1 MVAFTPVD
9 TVAYLCSD
17 GTVRSGS
24 ELQRRSG
31 VRARRSLG
39 RLRFAWTR
47 TDDDG
52 ETVREA
58 VTSGGYVVRDGRV
71 IAENVT
77 ARLSFAPALDP
88 DELEHAAHICDR
100 TPERSGLGT
109 AAADCDFG
117 ALGRHA
123 TRVADRVNDAAT
135 VVAES
140 RLWGEH
146 SGEVPVG
153 TERRFE
159 VDLGGAF
166 ESELTDRLQRFPW
179 CDAPERRFVAGLV
192 PETVAATVRLGRSP
206 RPGRERTAAAN
217 GGAAPDAGVGSGD
230 GARPEDGAARG
241 RDPGDGDAGT
251 EGNDDSAGDDA
262 AIWFEEPDLDFA
274 SVAAMDDLKERLRE
288 TVIYP
293 LEQPALYDEY
303 GLGTLNGV
311 LLYGPPG
318 TGKTYVSRALA
329 GELGYEFLRVTPA
342 NITSKYVGEAASKVS
357 ELFETARAHQ
367 PCLVFID
374 ELDAIGTDRSHT
386 DNTQS
391 ERQMQNQL
399 LLELADVEDEDVVV
413 IAATNKYEELDSAL
427 TRSGRFDEH
436 VEVPL
441 PDADTRMA
449 ILFSHLADRPLDRD
463 AVDEAELRELTAGMS
478 ASDMAVVADG
488 AARSALRQHRETGTR
503 QPIRH
508 EHLLSAIAE
517 TVPGPIGGL
526 YEGEDPAEA
535 GGTGSVDGG
544 GGRTDRG
551 RRVGRSVDSG

>member
-1 MVAFTPVD
+1 MAAFTPAD

-24 ELQRRSG
+24 ELKRRSG
-31 VRARRSLG
+31 VRPRRSLG
-39 RLRFAWTR
+39 RLRVAWTR
-47 TDDDG
+47 SDG
-52 ETVREA
+52 DETVREA

-71 IAENVT
+71 VAENVT
-77 ARLSFAPALDP
+77 AHLAFDPVLDP
-88 DELEHAAHICDR
+88 GELERAAGICERD
-100 TPERSGLGT
+100 PERSGLGA
-109 AAADCDFG
+109 AAADCAFG

-123 TRVADRVNDAAT
+123 SRVADRVNDAAT
-135 VVAES
+135 LVAES
-140 RLWGEH
+140 RLWGGSSED
-146 SGEVPVG
+146 VPVG
-153 TERRFE
+153 TDRQFE
-159 VDLGGAF
+159 VDLGGTF
-166 ESELTDRLQRFPW
+166 ESELADRLARFPW
-179 CDAPERRFVAGLV
+179 CGESERRFVAGLV
-192 PETVAATVRLGRSP
+192 PGSAVGTVRLGRDDRAAAP
-206 RPGRERTAAAN
+206 PGRASATPSD
-217 GGAAPDAGVGSGD
+217 AAPHAEPDRTGDGSGSDRSNGSDPD
-230 GARPEDGAARG
+230 G
-241 RDPGDGDAGT
+241 
-251 EGNDDSAGDDA
+251 EGGEAGDDPA
-262 AIWFEEPDLDFA
+262 VWFEEPDIDFGA
-274 SVAAMDDLKERLRE
+274 VAAMDDLKERLRE

-293 LEQPALYDEY
+293 LQQPDLYDEY

-357 ELFETARAHQ
+357 ELFETAHEHE

-399 LLELADVEDEDVVV
+399 LMELADVEDADVVV
-413 IAATNKYEELDSAL
+413 LAATNKYEELDSAL

-441 PDADTRMA
+441 PDADSRMA

-488 AARSALRQHRETGTR
+488 AARAALREHRETGTR

-508 EHLLSAIAE
+508 EHLLAAIAE
-517 TVPGPIGGL
+517 TVPGPVGSLGDAGGS
-526 YEGEDPAEA
+526 DPAGSSPDTDDPSGA
-535 GGTGSVDGG
+535 GGD
-544 GGRTDRG
+544 G
-551 RRVGRSVDSG
+551 RRLGRSTDSG